1 MTSTYPSAPLNVAHV
16 LHAAFPLLPRPV
28 SALTT
33 GESTVH
39 VIPNGAEPRW
49 IVLGDPRKALPV
61 LRSWRPWNIRS
72 RLQWSAVLFAA
83 SARLLP
89 RLPGVSNSTAKIDTC
104 YWQRNLA
111 EFSERG
117 AIVIHLGNP
126 SHTRKAILFFLG
138 EDHSIKAVAKVPLAP
153 LAAHAIL
160 NEATILERMK
170 QVLHL
175 PRILFRD
182 SDRGVAA
189 QSWLEG
195 KPVSRGFSSSHLNLL
210 SLLVNPGSTA
220 RVSDFQAD
228 LAAQLDE
235 HDFPF
240 DRSVLARALELLNSD
255 EPLQG
260 FIEHRDFVPW
270 NLKCLPDGTLA
281 LLDWE
286 WGAFHGLPWQDIC
299 RFFYNQDVLFNG
311 PGQVWET
318 LTGNHLLK
326 RYRQRFA
333 IPTEALPALT
343 MHYLLRILCMDWQSG
358 NTRNAHYT
366 FEQIQILLD
375 VCRRTAGKRDRENP
389 GLK

>member
-1 MTSTYPSAPLNVAHV
+1 VTHV
-16 LHAAFPLLPRPV
+16 LQAAFPLLRQPV
-28 SALTT
+28 SALTA
-33 GESTVH
+33 GERTVH

-49 IVLGDPRKALPV
+49 IILGDPGKALPV
-61 LRSWRPWNIRS
+61 LRSWRPWNLTS
-72 RLQWSAVLFAA
+72 RLQWGAVLLAA
-83 SARLLP
+83 STKMLP
-89 RLPGVSNSTAKIDTC
+89 RLPGVSNSTASIDC
-104 YWQRNLA
+104 SYWQCNLP
-111 EFSERG
+111 EFSERWT
-117 AIVIHLGNP
+117 AVIHLGSR

-138 EDHSIKAVAKVPLAP
+138 EDHLIKAVAKVPLAP
-153 LAAHAIL
+153 LAVHAIL

-175 PRILFRD
+175 PRMLFQD
-182 SDRGVAA
+182 SERGVAA

-210 SLLVNPGSTA
+210 SLLANPGSTA
-220 RVSDFQAD
+220 RVSDFRAD
-228 LAAQLDE
+228 VAAQLDE
-235 HDFPF
+235 HDLPF
-240 DRSVLARALELLNSD
+240 DRSVLARALELLNFD

-286 WGAFHGLPWQDIC
+286 WGAFRGLPWQDIC
-299 RFFYNQDVLFNG
+299 RFFYNQDVLFKG

-318 LTGNHLLK
+318 LNGNHLLK

-333 IPTEALPALT
+333 IPDAALPALT
-343 MHYLLRILCMDWQSG
+343 MHYLLRILCLDWQSG
-358 NTRNAHYT
+358 NIRNAHYT

-389 GLK
+389 GSK